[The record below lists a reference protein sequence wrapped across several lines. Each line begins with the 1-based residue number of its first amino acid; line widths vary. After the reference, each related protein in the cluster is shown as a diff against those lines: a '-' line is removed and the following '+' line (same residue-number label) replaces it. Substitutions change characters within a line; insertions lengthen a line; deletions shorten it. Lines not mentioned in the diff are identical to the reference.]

1 MLQLMN
7 GTGTPYIL
15 SIEYEIYRDGY
26 REQLQKAP
34 PSRNMD
40 QSKLFMG
47 VASSSCS
54 YSCARAASMISSSK
68 RSSNSRR
75 ELGRV
80 QKDERL
86 NHHLGREKNSLL
98 GLTNYLVT
106 VGDKSPALRF
116 AEPEQFLQTRLFFG
130 RLHRR
135 RVRRTP
141 SRCVPKR
148 CERRRCV
155 PKL

>member
-1 MLQLMN
+1 VLQLRN

-34 PSRNMD
+34 PSRNMY
-40 QSKLFMG
+40 QSKLSMG
-47 VASSSCS
+47 VAGSSCS
-54 YSCARAASMISSSK
+54 YSYARAASMISSSK

-75 ELGRV
+75 ELGRG
-80 QKDERL
+80 QRDERL
-86 NHHLGREKNSLL
+86 NHHLGRKKNSLL

-106 VGDKSPALRF
+106 VGDKSPAPEF
-116 AEPEQFLQTRLFFG
+116 AGQFLQLFYGG
-130 RLHRR
+130 RL

-141 SRCVPKR
+141 RKHWGRWGP
-148 CERRRCV
+148 RRRR
-155 PKL
+155 P